1 MSFDMASP
9 LPGASG
15 EVSFIGAIA
24 FSLVNDRIYII
35 LFLRGILVS
44 MARLVFLFHL
54 ALTLV
59 RGSIEWVLCLPF

>member
-9 LPGASG
+9 MPGASG

-24 FSLVNDRIYII
+24 FSLVNDRIYI

-44 MARLVFLFHL
+44 MAWLVFLFHL